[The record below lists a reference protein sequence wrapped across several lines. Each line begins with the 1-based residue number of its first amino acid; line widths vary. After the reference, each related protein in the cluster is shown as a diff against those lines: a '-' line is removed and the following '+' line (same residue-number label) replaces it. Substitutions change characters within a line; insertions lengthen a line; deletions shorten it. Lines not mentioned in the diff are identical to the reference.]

1 MRRYRSS
8 PPPQRRTPPRRRWY
22 APIAAPA
29 RRTSSGAGVQRS
41 PASIERRDRHAVLAG
56 NLTRLETSPVDSR
69 YPCVSALVGLGAS
82 KTSPKL
88 LEDGIWLR
96 DLSGSRAWR
105 SCVLEQSTRAL
116 GVLLSSAVA
125 TTSQTIG
132 TVRVS
137 VLKIATWRQAAF
149 RRAALVE
156 PVGIARILARPRLVR
171 DARRAPGPRSLR
183 GGTRARGEG
192 ATRGMA
198 GCCVRSGITKSFC
211 SSPPM
216 RRRYVVKPG
225 PRYRNGPS
233 VAVFLW

>member
-1 MRRYRSS
+1 MGSYRSS

-88 LEDGIWLR
+88 LEGGIWLR

-132 TVRVS
+132 TVRVL
-137 VLKIATWRQAAF
+137 VLKIATRT
-149 RRAALVE
+149 RRS
-156 PVGIARILARPRLVR
+156 P
-171 DARRAPGPRSLR
+171 
-183 GGTRARGEG
+183 RARATQSPRRG
-192 ATRGMA
+192 ARDQGGDATLGMA
-198 GCCVRSGITKSFC
+198 GSGVRSGITKPRWSP
-211 SSPPM
+211 PPM